1 MNAYQ
6 MRSWSQLLGHGCQM
20 HFFPQPTSSEHETS
34 NCATK
39 TENCAELG
47 NIVGVSWQA
56 QKQSSFSDLR
66 KYKYLNTSVCWWATK
81 WQIQCTRIVNH
92 WTTIAQHFRS
102 NIKTRETCS
111 SELTVLSKLRR
122 ECIFLS
128 VVNPQ
133 PFPDHSF
140 LLISSSA
147 FWDAF
152 PTSYIL
158 LLSETSCKSHW
169 LIWFPQKK

>member
-1 MNAYQ
+1 MV
-6 MRSWSQLLGHGCQM
+6 
-20 HFFPQPTSSEHETS
+20 T
-34 NCATK
+34 
-39 TENCAELG
+39 
-47 NIVGVSWQA
+47 IVGPRVSNAFFSSANLQWTWN
-56 QKQSSFSDLR
+56 KQLCYKDRELCR
-66 KYKYLNTSVCWWATK
+66 VWKYSRCQLAGTEAKLIFWFEKIQIFKYICLLMSYKMGNSMHQNCK
-81 WQIQCTRIVNH
+81 SLDYHCT
-92 WTTIAQHFRS
+92 TS
-102 NIKTRETCS
+102 NIKTWETCS